1 MKDHSKNII
10 YRMGYLKVK
19 DLSYTAIDSAN
30 PLYLIISEPNGY
42 IKSNES
48 KYLFNIRSLQKNF
61 YKLIDFLDTLDFEF
75 KVICISETWCSENV
89 SCNSLCKI
97 PNYNSIHQTRGN
109 GKAGGWVAMF
119 IHNTLIY
126 NMKLDLSI
134 INDNIEAVCIEIVNN
149 NGKNILVNTQYR
161 QPAGIFSEFEKY
173 LKDFTNKVK
182 NNGKDLYIVGDMNL
196 NLLDHSTNS
205 KVKEYLN
212 VVFQIC

>member
-42 IKSNES
+42 INSNES

-89 SCNSLCKI
+89 GVGSSKVISRIQVAIVFLEIIYHKNKETAKKI
-97 PNYNSIHQTRGN
+97 NYCIFHGLPGKIRGN
-109 GKAGGWVAMF
+109 DQIWVK
-119 IHNTLIY
+119 
-126 NMKLDLSI
+126 KL
-134 INDNIEAVCIEIVNN
+134 
-149 NGKNILVNTQYR
+149 K
-161 QPAGIFSEFEKY
+161 K
-173 LKDFTNKVK
+173 
-182 NNGKDLYIVGDMNL
+182 L
-196 NLLDHSTNS
+196 NLL
-205 KVKEYLN
+205 VIWACYIP
-212 VVFQIC
+212 F